1 MSKVKVAI
9 LGSGNIGTDLMY
21 KILKRPNN
29 MELCLV
35 AGIDPE
41 SDGLARARDAGIA
54 TSADSIEA
62 ILESEA
68 KIVFDATSA
77 RAHKASAPRM
87 AEKGQFAID
96 LTPAA
101 VGPYVVP
108 PVNGEQHLQ
117 QQNVNLIS
125 CGAQASI
132 PLIYAASRAM
142 EVEYAEL
149 ITATASRSVGPGTRA
164 NLDEFSETTSMA
176 IRDVGEVK
184 VGRALP
190 VVNPAEP
197 PIFMTNSVYLVP
209 TADEVDLPA
218 ITASVER
225 MIKSV
230 QEYVPGYRLTADP
243 VIDQRDTP
251 WGKKPVVVILNQ
263 IEGAGDYLPTY
274 AGNLDIIT
282 AAAWRVANAY
292 ASANSQPVHGE
303 NS

>member
-21 KILKRPNN
+21 KILKRPNQ

-35 AGIDPE
+35 AGIDAD

-62 ILESEA
+62 VLESGA
-68 KIVFDATSA
+68 QIVFDATSA
-77 RAHKASAPRM
+77 RAHKANAPRM
-87 AEKGQFAID
+87 AEKNQFAID

-101 VGPYVVP
+101 IGPYVVP
-108 PVNGEQHLQ
+108 PVNGAEHLQ
-117 QQNVNLIS
+117 QKNVNLIS

-132 PLIYAASRAM
+132 PLIYAASRVM

-149 ITATASRSVGPGTRA
+149 ITATASKSVGPGTRA

-176 IRDVGEVK
+176 IKEVGDVK

-197 PIFMTNSVYLVP
+197 PINMTNSVYLVP
-209 TADEVDLPA
+209 TADEVDLAA
-218 ITASVER
+218 ITASVEQ
-225 MIKSV
+225 MIASV

-243 VIDQRDTP
+243 VIDHRDTP
-251 WGKKPVVVILNQ
+251 WGKKPVVVLLNQ

-292 ASANSQPVHGE
+292 ATGLQA
-303 NS
+303 